1 MDDARSIGFDPLAQP
16 ACSNP
21 IAPTHPHPG
30 PRSAERLAIDLI
42 AHRARSEITR
52 SHRGTEIGRRGVFSR
67 SRRGG
72 LVGPSVLLAQNV
84 GNRVSDPTGQLTR
97 RGRRPS
103 NRKDLRRGDE
113 VSLSPLASPVGWTA
127 AAARGPAGRVGE
139 LNVRGLRS
147 KRRVRRGRQ
156 RSIEAGRLRPIFVP
170 RWLRVI
176 SDLVGCPRAR
186 CQHRHAGRSQST
198 ARSLSATSAIAASL
212 AYFVRGQKKPFRPSP
227 FFRGTT

>member
-1 MDDARSIGFDPLAQP
+1 MPACVSAQP
-16 ACSNP
+16 NLSPLSTSRRVDLLREEPQPAGTPLRSASP
-21 IAPTHPHPG
+21 LTSSRIARD
-30 PRSAERLAIDLI
+30 PRSHGATEAQ
-42 AHRARSEITR
+42 RSD
-52 SHRGTEIGRRGVFSR
+52 GGVFSR

-97 RGRRPS
+97 RGRRQS
-103 NRKDLRRGDE
+103 NRRDLRRGDE

-139 LNVRGLRS
+139 LNVRRLRS

-156 RSIEAGRLRPIFVP
+156 RSIEAGPLRPIFVP

-186 CQHRHAGRSQST
+186 
-198 ARSLSATSAIAASL
+198 
-212 AYFVRGQKKPFRPSP
+212 
-227 FFRGTT
+227 